1 MERAKLENVHF
12 KVPETLVQCA
22 ALVISA
28 AENAPLVID
37 ISEFGF
43 SLTRG
48 HEIYYDNFFF
58 CLFFSPEVGKA

>member
-28 AENAPLVID
+28 AANAPLVID

-48 HEIYYDNFFF
+48 HEIYYNNSFFAFFF
-58 CLFFSPEVGKA
+58 FS